1 MKKMLIAG
9 VAAAALTLGVST
21 NAEAASCTWYNAGYN
36 DVQNG
41 SLNAQVYSNGNRV
54 SKAKVT
60 YKKTKGSGVSVKFG
74 FQAVNKKGGAQGPVS
89 WSGTYKM
96 KSKQTKTATFSGSAS
111 LSSKR
116 PCARALMK
124 DTISGKNYYT
134 RTTFCTG
141 L

>member
-21 NAEAASCTWYNAGYN
+21 NAEAASYTWYNAGYN

-60 YKKTKGSGVSVKFG
+60 YKKTKGSGFR
-74 FQAVNKKGGAQGPVS
+74 
-89 WSGTYKM
+89 
-96 KSKQTKTATFSGSAS
+96 
-111 LSSKR
+111 LSSDSRRSTRRAELK
-116 PCARALMK
+116 ARCR
-124 DTISGKNYYT
+124 GPEPT
-134 RTTFCTG
+134 R
-141 L
+141 

>member
-1 MKKMLIAG
+1 MLIAG

-21 NAEAASCTWYNAGYN
+21 NAEAASYTWYNAGYN

-89 WSGTYKM
+89 
-96 KSKQTKTATFSGSAS
+96 
-111 LSSKR
+111 
-116 PCARALMK
+116 
-124 DTISGKNYYT
+124 
-134 RTTFCTG
+134 
-141 L
+141 